1 MSTTNTFGQSK
12 HGCMYAVIG
21 KSQLSFIIFRNRNC
35 CLYLE
40 DRPATRAHDL
50 IDYLLPSKT
59 TLGQILENT
68 ASQNIYVGTHFY
80 LTAKRDVHVVSV
92 NRL

>member
-1 MSTTNTFGQSK
+1 
-12 HGCMYAVIG
+12 
-21 KSQLSFIIFRNRNC
+21 
-35 CLYLE
+35 
-40 DRPATRAHDL
+40 
-50 IDYLLPSKT
+50 LPSKT

-92 NRL
+92 NRLWICMQGQSLGCC